1 MSPSATLETSGTTLE
16 AGGGASVPL
25 TVCNDRDVV
34 DEYRF
39 RVVGPLAQWATVE
52 PERASVYPGDS
63 ATVTVL
69 FRPPRSWEV
78 AAGNA
83 PYGVQVLPAQHP
95 QDSVVAEGAVEVQPF
110 WETSAELVPR
120 TSEGRGG
127 GRHRVAVDNRGN
139 TPITVQLVPK
149 DLEERLQLVLGAPA
163 LTIQPGTVQS
173 ADLRVRPRH
182 RMWRGTRTAHPF
194 TVELRPDGGP
204 GTVLAGTHRQDPLLP
219 GWSPKIVKWL
229 IVLGVI
235 ALLVLGAVIVT
246 GVLRDGVRNLIGRV
260 TPCIQGAVVG
270 QFEACQRLVG
280 VDPPQQDDT
289 GQEQDDIAQEQDG
302 GEQDGGGAGG
312 EPEEF
317 TDELTVRAGVG
328 ETDQDDFTA
337 EEGVTVLTRL
347 ILNSSEGDTGVFNFT
362 VDGAPFSQNL
372 ALEQLG
378 GQEQALDV
386 EIRMVAGQ
394 QFQLNLLQCTTA
406 DDELFEIVDSC
417 EVTAELEGVV
427 VPPGG

>member
-1 MSPSATLETSGTTLE
+1 MCPSATLETSGTTLE
-16 AGGGASVPL
+16 PGGVASVPL
-25 TVCNDRDVV
+25 TVRNDRDVV

-39 RVVGPLAQWATVE
+39 RVVGSLAPWTAVE
-52 PERASVYPGDS
+52 PEKVSVYPGDS

-78 AAGNA
+78 PAGNT

-95 QDSVVAEGAVEVQPF
+95 QDSVVAEDVVDVRAF

-149 DLEERLQLVLGAPA
+149 DPEERLHLVLGAPA

-182 RMWRGTRTAHPF
+182 RIWRGTQTAHPF

-229 IVLGVI
+229 VVLGVV
-235 ALLVLGAVIVT
+235 ALLVLGAVIAT
-246 GVLRDGVRNLIGRV
+246 GALRTLVGQV

-280 VDPPQQDDT
+280 ADPPQQDDT
-289 GQEQDDIAQEQDG
+289 GQEQGGGDQDG
-302 GEQDGGGAGG
+302 GDQGGGGAGG

-328 ETDQDDFTA
+328 ETDQDAFTA
-337 EEGVTVLTRL
+337 EESGTVLTRL
-347 ILNSSEGDTGVFNFT
+347 VLNSSEGDTGVFNFT
-362 VDGAPFSQNL
+362 VDGAPFSQNV

-378 GQEQALDV
+378 GQEQTLDV

-427 VPPGG
+427 VPQGG